1 MTLGQNVSVVLRRFH
16 LGLTGMKVGAD
27 HLFAVDGVKGG
38 EGASSSSAFRRVTVL
53 QGFVK
58 AEMRVLQQLIAPA
71 VPGSP
76 AQTAHRLFIC
86 RRFCR
91 KEEEEGGSLGGCSRC
106 SVFTNQTQILLSF
119 IGESC

>member
-1 MTLGQNVSVVLRRFH
+1 MTQWQNVSVVLWRFH
-16 LGLTGMKVGAD
+16 LGLTGVKVGAD

-38 EGASSSSAFRRVTVL
+38 EGASSSSFRRVTVL

-58 AEMRVLQQLIAPA
+58 AEVRVLHQLIAPA

-76 AQTAHRLFIC
+76 AQTAHRLFVC

-91 KEEEEGGSLGGCSRC
+91 KEEEEDGSLGGLSRY
-106 SVFTNQTQILLSF
+106 SVFTNQTKILFSF
-119 IGESC
+119 TGESC